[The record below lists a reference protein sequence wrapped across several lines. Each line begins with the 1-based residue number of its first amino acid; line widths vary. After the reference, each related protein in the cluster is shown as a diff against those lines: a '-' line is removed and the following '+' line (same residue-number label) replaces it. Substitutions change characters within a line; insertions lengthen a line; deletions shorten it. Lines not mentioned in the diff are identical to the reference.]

1 MAHAVQLPL
10 RERKKLD
17 TRRRIFDVA
26 SHLFVD
32 LGVQDT
38 TIEAIAQAANVSRP
52 TFFNYFSSK
61 QEVLRELM
69 TRMDEEFVSYIL
81 HAVST
86 GGSTEKRLRLLM
98 AQSGEHIQRWPE
110 MTKLLLIEGMSDL
123 GCPTVETSRMS
134 ILNDAMATLVKR
146 GRQEGDIDT
155 KFSIELQVQILVGG
169 YLYGLLNWLSGDL
182 KELDE
187 TLQETALFLAEA
199 LAPR

>member
-38 TIEAIAQAANVSRP
+38 TIEAIATAANVSKP

-69 TRMDEEFVSYIL
+69 TRMDEEFVAYIL
-81 HAVST
+81 HAVATGQST
-86 GGSTEKRLRLLM
+86 QERLLLLM
-98 AQSGEHIQRWPE
+98 KQSGQHIERWPE

-134 ILNDAMATLVKR
+134 ILNDAMANLVKR
-146 GRQEGDIDT
+146 GRQDGDIDT

-169 YLYGLLNWLSGDL
+169 YLYGLLNWLSGDP
-182 KELDE
+182 KELDQ
-187 TLQETALFLAEA
+187 TLQETAVFLAEA

>member
-38 TIEAIAQAANVSRP
+38 TIEAIATAANVSRP

-61 QEVLRELM
+61 QQVLRELM

-81 HAVST
+81 HSVST
-86 GGSTEKRLRLLM
+86 GGSTEERLQLLM
-98 AQSGEHIQRWPE
+98 QLSGQHIQRWPE

-123 GCPTVETSRMS
+123 GCPTVKTSRMS
-134 ILNDAMATLVKR
+134 ILNDAMATLVKQ
-146 GRQEGDIDT
+146 GRREGDIDT

-182 KELDE
+182 KALDQ